1 MPETKR
7 PLSARDVAKVMHKI
21 EALQASGK
29 TLAEAC
35 RANGIS
41 QQTYVRLR
49 RRNGAYRTPAGR
61 LKELQAENRRLKRS
75 IDDISLREALL
86 REVLKGNY

>member
-1 MPETKR
+1 MPATKKH
-7 PLSARDVAKVMHKI
+7 LSAKDVAEMLHAI

-41 QQTYVRLR
+41 QRTYVRLR
-49 RRNGAYRTPAGR
+49 RRNGAHRTPAGR
-61 LKELQAENRRLKRS
+61 LKELQAENRRLKRA
-75 IDDISLREALL
+75 IDDISLRETLL